1 MSWIGLVPA
10 KAIDKFGHVTAVRSL
25 AIQQQSELMTLRID
39 PMLPVDWPAVCEIYL
54 EGIASRQA
62 TFETQ
67 APSWEVWDASHSP
80 FARLVARE
88 AETVVGWAALSPV
101 SARQAYA
108 GVAEISVYVAQS
120 KRGFGLGRHLLEAL
134 VAASEENG
142 IWSLQAVMFAENA
155 ASIALHRRSGFRDVG
170 RRERI
175 AKLDGAWRDTLLLE
189 RRSRKIG
196 VD

>member
-1 MSWIGLVPA
+1 M
-10 KAIDKFGHVTAVRSL
+10 L
-25 AIQQQSELMTLRID
+25 AA
-39 PMLPVDWPAVCEIYL
+39 DWLAMREIYL
-54 EGIASRQA
+54 EGIATRQA

-67 APSWEVWDASHSP
+67 APSWEVWNACHFP

-88 AETVVGWAALSPV
+88 AETVAGWAALSPV

-108 GVAEISVYVAQS
+108 GVAEVSVYVAQS

-134 VAASEENG
+134 IAASEENG
-142 IWSLQAVMFAENA
+142 IWSLQAVMFPENA
-155 ASIALHRRSGFRDVG
+155 ASVALHRRCGFREAG

-175 AKLDGAWRDTLLLE
+175 SKLDGLWRDTILLE

-196 VD
+196 ID